1 MNVYY
6 GFISRENKDQI
17 DGHYYRAPKNFAGF
31 QGLRS
36 GDYVFMFCDSTY
48 YLWKTL
54 SYNDKEKRMEFA
66 DAIPDMPIVGKKVFF
81 LSHLK
86 FFKLTMELALKTL
99 RQYKE
104 KAFFKLDT
112 EPSLSEEILLK
123 KETYENPQN
132 FRKIVICKS
141 VDNVVEGSYDI
152 QLYFENGVLK
162 IKPPRNSDESY
173 YKTFVDRLEM
183 QGKGQDKK
191 DKVYQIISDE
201 SNWGKSFDYK
211 SELNV
216 LRIYDAFMV
225 DYKEKSLD
233 DFSCKF
239 WSGGH
244 TWGHQ
249 EKLSLFKEGNFWQNG
264 WGRDSTE
271 KGAKNSWASFDK
283 VKIGDYLCVHGYGG
297 KDNLVIYFVSKIIG
311 KDETT
316 GRLELEHKSNGEYV
330 YKGKGKD
337 LKRGKGG
344 WRDGTLLPVTER
356 QTIETIFG
364 KYIDCEEETM
374 TTNYKE
380 YVDFLKA
387 NHNIILHGAPG
398 TGKTWLAKKI
408 AEEMK
413 AEFEM
418 IQFHQSYDYTD
429 FVEGLRPIQ
438 KTDSTQIFFER
449 QDGLFKA
456 FCGKAQKNLEDSAKS
471 QEEQSIE
478 AYWSAKIDAFLDA
491 VMDGDISQDD
501 WQTSKTAN
509 HFTISFDDSN
519 IFVSIPENPKTDA
532 IKFPKDTLVQ
542 LLSNDLELKK
552 VGDIKVFYN
561 RKHNFQSDS
570 YAFVLYHKIKEW
582 IAKKKEDIPEIE
594 NVIHKKDYVFIIDE
608 INRGEMSKIFG
619 ELFYSIDPGYRGKK
633 GDVRTQYAN
642 LQKSQNEFDKA
653 LGVVE
658 LDNFGHFFIPE
669 NVYIIGTMN
678 DIDRSVESMDFA
690 MRRRFA
696 FKEIKADD
704 RIEMLDSLK
713 CGKKNEAV
721 KCMQA
726 LNNEIEKISGL
737 SSAYHIGPAY
747 FLKLDNYEGKFEDLW
762 KYHIEGVLREYLRG
776 MPKADVHLTEL
787 KDCYDKSVAVEK
799 SDAKDDVSDSAENP

>member
-1 MNVYY
+1 MNIYY
-6 GFISRENKDQI
+6 GFISRDNVDQI

-31 QGLRS
+31 QGLKS
-36 GDYVFMFCDSTY
+36 GDYVFMFCGSTY

-112 EPSLSEEILLK
+112 EPSFSEEILLK

-201 SNWGKSFDYK
+201 SNWGKFFDYK

-233 DFSCKF
+233 DFTCKF

-311 KDETT
+311 KDETA

-429 FVEGLRPIQ
+429 FVEGLRPA
-438 KTDSTQIFFER
+438 KGENGKVDGFELK
-449 QDGLFKA
+449 DGEFKS
-456 FCGKAQKNLEDSAKS
+456 FCKKA
-471 QEEQSIE
+471 
-478 AYWSAKIDAFLDA
+478 IDATRTGTIDNYEESFQKI
-491 VMDGDISQDD
+491 V
-501 WQTSKTAN
+501 SK
-509 HFTISFDDSN
+509 
-519 IFVSIPENPKTDA
+519 
-532 IKFPKDTLVQ
+532 
-542 LLSNDLELKK
+542 LET
-552 VGDIKVFYN
+552 
-561 RKHNFQSDS
+561 
-570 YAFVLYHKIKEW
+570 
-582 IAKKKEDIPEIE
+582 E
-594 NVIHKKDYVFIIDE
+594 NVIEIPLISGKGNFYIALNSDGDGFVTMLKDEESGKFIRDTTRFFNYDQCYNVYRGLPGTPKKGFDNYRKAIVKYMNENLGLKKYQEGKNTETSQSKKFVFIIDE

-619 ELFYSIDPGYRGKK
+619 ELFFSIDPGYRGEK
-633 GDVRTQYAN
+633 GKIKTQYQN
-642 LQKSQNEFDKA
+642 LVKEGDEFA
-653 LGVVE
+653 EGFYV
-658 LDNFGHFFIPE
+658 PE

-696 FKEIKADD
+696 FKEITADD

-726 LNNEIEKISGL
+726 LNKEIESISGL

-747 FLKLDNYEGKFEDLW
+747 FLKLDNYEGRFEDLW

-776 MPKADVHLTEL
+776 MPKAADHLKKL
-787 KDCYDKSVAVEK
+787 KECYDKSIASE
-799 SDAKDDVSDSAENP
+799 SSDSSDNASDSVENS